1 MKKITFLLTALLF
14 SVMSFA
20 QTTESVTLNLGSHD
34 GTNITWTIAQ
44 GNITISQLKAAS
56 STAVNANYVAAPRM
70 YKGHILQ
77 FAAAEGYGITNISI
91 TYTGSYYGTGLYA
104 GTAISDNVV
113 TANTTDLTATYA
125 TSTSGGTHTI
135 ATVSAEG
142 ASLIALQIPNSAP
155 SNYKQLRPT
164 AISITYVKAATSEPT
179 ISCGDVNF
187 GTVNSAVIN
196 SKEVEV
202 IGENLGTEITAS
214 LESGTAFSI
223 NGTLTATGGTLTL
236 TVTATTDGTYTD
248 KLTLTS
254 GTTSKE
260 VEVSATVVVCEGEGT
275 EEKPYTVNDVIKLA
289 NPAISAWVEGYI
301 VGVMKNNE
309 LSTDDLSV
317 NSNLALGAT
326 ADATENIVPVALP
339 SSTTIRTDLNLVD
352 NSGNLG
358 KKVAVYG
365 LLDTYFSTTGVK
377 NTSNYKWVAA
387 DGAPEAPTFTPAAG
401 TYFAA
406 QNVTI
411 TAEEGATIYYTIDG
425 TDPTTASTV
434 YSAPIA
440 VGETTTVKAI
450 AVKAEQSSPV
460 ASAKYTIN
468 LPLTTMDQIFAK
480 ATEVGSTATSVQV
493 VMNNWVVTGVK
504 ASNAYVTDGTKGFI
518 IYNASHGFVV
528 GDILSGTVMCKV
540 QLYNGSSELT
550 ELTSTTEGL
559 TVTAGGVVTP
569 VVVSDVT
576 ELKGVNTGSV
586 VKITGTCTLEGS
598 KYYVNGVQLYN
609 SLFAYETPTVGNKY
623 NVTGVYLQYYEIPE
637 ILPRQASDIELIPDA
652 LPSATISIANI
663 TMEVGE
669 EKTIEANITPED
681 AQVTY
686 ELTDGTCITL
696 KGATITAVSEGT
708 ATITATIAE
717 KADEYTGVTKTF
729 TVTVTPQNIATLPF
743 AFDGKQADIANTL
756 GMSHKGIDASDYG
769 SSPYLKMNTTG
780 DWLVIHFNGEPGK
793 LSYDIKG
800 NSYSGGTFTVQ
811 ESVDGNT
818 YTDIVAYTELGDKAT
833 KTHTLA
839 ATSRYVKF
847 IYTEKVNGNVALG
860 NIKIAL
866 PEEEP
871 EQPGGGETPEERLT
885 DWVLTPLADITTN
898 DLVVITMTKGETT
911 WAMTNNNGTS
921 AAPAAP
927 VVTLSAD
934 ALAAEPDA
942 NLKWVVSNDNGTLTI
957 YPYGDYETWLYCTNT
972 NNGVRVGNGDAKE
985 FTIDTDHLYTTLTT
999 APRYLGVYDGANWRC
1014 YTSINSNIK
1023 DQTLAFYVKKNAND
1037 VLPGTGEDP
1046 EEPSDDPVVPTPT
1059 INPTATFIFNTAEGL
1074 NDLGITYPVT
1084 PTTVE
1089 DGTEDAF
1096 KTEFEN
1102 NAKFTQDGITMT
1114 TTGGT
1119 VVATRVWLTAAGKLD
1134 LRVYKGATLTF
1145 SVPENLQI
1153 TTIAFNGS
1161 NINHL
1166 LVDGVAVNNNTWTG
1180 SKQEITFTAKE
1191 DASTIKINTIDFV
1204 VSYTRSISANYGTI
1218 CLPYG
1223 SSNYSGAEF
1232 YEFVGKETGK
1242 VWLASV
1248 DKLEAGVPYVFM
1260 VKGTQLVVAYEGTPE
1275 STPGNKNGL
1284 YGTFT
1289 DNTPVAVGNYI
1300 ISQGKVLAPC
1310 GTGCYV
1316 NANRAYVVMDEI
1328 PDGKPTQ
1335 QMPGRR
1341 YIGMDV
1347 QGENETT
1354 GVEDLFTTD
1363 APVKVIENGQL
1374 IIIRDGVKYNVQ
1386 GVRL

>member
-1 MKKITFLLTALLF
+1 MKKLKLFFAL
-14 SVMSFA
+14 FA
-20 QTTESVTLNLGSHD
+20 MLALGVGNAWGAEEEVSLSD
-34 GTNITWTIAQ
+34 GNHANSEITWTAAS
-44 GNITISQLKAAS
+44 GNITITQSKGSS
-56 STAVNANYVAAPRM
+56 STAVSSNYVDAPRM

-91 TYTGSYYGTGLYA
+91 TYSSSYYGTDLYA
-104 GTAISDNVV
+104 GTAISNNVV

-125 TSTSGGTHTI
+125 TASDGTHTI

-142 ASLIALQIPNSAP
+142 ASLIALQIP
-155 SNYKQLRPT
+155 SNASSDYKQLRPT

-236 TVTATTDGTYTD
+236 TVTATTEGTYTD

-528 GDILSGTVMCKV
+528 GDVLSGTVACKV
-540 QLYNGSSELT
+540 QLYKGASELT
-550 ELTSTTEGL
+550 ELTSDTEGL
-559 TVTAGGVVTP
+559 AVTTGGVVTP
-569 VVVSDVT
+569 VVVNDVT
-576 ELKGVNTGSV
+576 DLKGVNTGSV
-586 VKITGTCTLEGS
+586 VKITGQCTVDGT
-598 KYYVNGVQLYN
+598 KYYVAGVQLYN
-609 SLFAYETPTVGNKY
+609 SLFTYTNPTAGYNY
-623 NVTGVYLQYYEIPE
+623 NVTGVYVQYNDIQE
-637 ILPRQASDIELIPDA
+637 ILPRQQEDIEE
-652 LPSATISIANI
+652 LPGLPTATISIDDI
-663 TMEVGE
+663 TMEIGQ
-669 EKTIEANITPED
+669 EKTIEATITPD
-681 AQVTY
+681 AAISTVQYAITSGS
-686 ELTDGTCITL
+686 EFISLNGT
-696 KGATITAVSEGT
+696 TITANAIGT

-717 KADEYTGVTKTF
+717 SAGVYYGATKEF
-729 TVTVTPQNIATLPF
+729 TVTVTPLNIAALPF
-743 AFDGKQADIANTL
+743 TFDGKQADIANTL
-756 GMSHKGIDASDYG
+756 GMSHTGVDASDYS
-769 SSPYLKMNTTG
+769 SSPHLKFNHAG
-780 DWLVIHFNGEPGK
+780 DNLIVHFDSQAGEFSFVLKQNG
-793 LSYDIKG
+793 S
-800 NSYSGGTFTVQ
+800 NAGTFTVY
-811 ESVDGNT
+811 ESANGEDYTPVWTGGDLGGN
-818 YTDIVAYTELGDKAT
+818 GQS
-833 KTHTLA
+833 KTITPTLA
-839 ATSRYVKF
+839 AASRYVKF
-847 IYTEKVNGNVALG
+847 EYT
-860 NIKIAL
+860 
-866 PEEEP
+866 
-871 EQPGGGETPEERLT
+871 
-885 DWVLTPLADITTN
+885 
-898 DLVVITMTKGETT
+898 TKGTSTNYGLGSISIQKPDLRQEAGLAWSAETT
-911 WAMTNNNGTS
+911 SITIGEAFT
-921 AAPAAP
+921 AP
-927 VVTLSAD
+927 TLSNPNGLTLTCTSDND
-934 ALAAEPDA
+934 ALATVTNAGVITLKEGVTGKAVITASYAGNETYKTAEVTTTIFVNPKSDD
-942 NLKWVVSNDNGTLTI
+942 VVILAKYNGQWYAMKAEYTTSKTDRLAALPVNYVDGKLYNVSEEDKAVITWKLSVNGGNATFQNGT
-957 YPYGDYETWLYCTNT
+957 N
-972 NNGVRVGNGDAKE
+972 
-985 FTIDTDHLYTTLTT
+985 
-999 APRYLGVYDGANWRC
+999 YL
-1014 YTSINSNIK
+1014 
-1023 DQTLAFYVKKNAND
+1023 
-1037 VLPGTGEDP
+1037 
-1046 EEPSDDPVVPTPT
+1046 
-1059 INPTATFIFNTAEGL
+1059 
-1074 NDLGITYPVT
+1074 
-1084 PTTVE
+1084 
-1089 DGTEDAF
+1089 
-1096 KTEFEN
+1096 
-1102 NAKFTQDGITMT
+1102 
-1114 TTGGT
+1114 TGGT
-1119 VVATRVWLTAAGKLD
+1119 STTLSLSETAFDWAFDGSLYLSDSDSRTFIYHKDGYFRNYAKGNPENYPDTYSTLPTVTAPVYATGDAYSRSTTAGK
-1134 LRVYKGATLTF
+1134 F
-1145 SVPENLQI
+1145 
-1153 TTIAFNGS
+1153 
-1161 NINHL
+1161 
-1166 LVDGVAVNNNTWTG
+1166 
-1180 SKQEITFTAKE
+1180 
-1191 DASTIKINTIDFV
+1191 
-1204 VSYTRSISANYGTI
+1204 GTI
-1218 CLPYG
+1218 CLPFG
-1223 SSNYSGAEF
+1223 SNSYTGATF
-1232 YEFVGKETGK
+1232 YEFVGSETGK
-1242 VWLASV
+1242 VYLGSV
-1248 DKLEAGVPYVFM
+1248 TTLEAGVPYIFEASANE
-1260 VKGTQLVVAYEGTPE
+1260 LVVYGNGTM
-1275 STPGNKNGL
+1275 TDKAGYKNGL
-1284 YGTFT
+1284 YGTFNNDT
-1289 DNTPVAVGNYI
+1289 EVAVGNYI
-1300 ISQGKVLAPC
+1300 LKDNKLCQAADI
-1310 GTGCYV
+1310 CYV
-1316 NANRAYVVMDEI
+1316 NANRAYIVMSEV
-1328 PDGKPTQ
+1328 PTGAPQ

-1341 YIGMDV
+1341 YIGMSV
-1347 QGENETT
+1347 QGENEAT
-1354 GVEDLFTTD
+1354 GVEDIFSTD

-1386 GVRL
+1386 GQKL